1 MVWARTSQKDK
12 NSPFNQGFT
21 LPVELTLKNTPDG
34 IRCYANPVKELEAL
48 RGGELLSVAGQ
59 KLNTGDNALKFSHP
73 AELVE
78 IEMTIDYGQGT
89 KPSSIE
95 VEIGDSKFSYDTATR
110 EVAAPKRKL
119 VSYDKEEGKL
129 QLHFFVDRPTIEV
142 FAQHGAVYLLHNRN
156 LPGVPLDGVTIRLK
170 SGDATL
176 ESLKAYEL
184 QSIWPKK

>member
-1 MVWARTSQKDK
+1 M
-12 NSPFNQGFT
+12 
-21 LPVELTLKNTPDG
+21 ELTLKNTPDG

-95 VEIGDSKFSYDTATR
+95 VELGDSKFSYDTATR
-110 EVAAPKRKL
+110 EVAAPKGKL
-119 VSYDKEEGKL
+119 VSYDKEDGKL

-142 FAQHGAVYLLHNRN
+142 SAQHGSVFLLHNRN

-170 SGDATL
+170 SGEATL
-176 ESLKAYEL
+176 ESLKAREL